1 MNEGMATLRMGM
13 KRAVLLMV
21 ATSSL
26 WPSNAFS
33 QAQTDENVTCTLL
46 EWHGRD
52 IGIVQSWLGE
62 ELSISFEQRR
72 IHIRHGERWY
82 MDIPFT
88 LQESR
93 SSERRISFEQ
103 TGTYDGQRHSID
115 FSYVLNSNGTV
126 SGYATSS
133 SLGTIT
139 ANGTC
144 LAEAVGTS

>member
-1 MNEGMATLRMGM
+1 MHMGM
-13 KRAVLLMV
+13 KRAVLLIV

-26 WPSNAFS
+26 WPSITIS
-33 QAQTDENVTCTLL
+33 QAQSNGTISCTLA

-52 IGIVQSWLGE
+52 QAIVQSWLGE
-62 ELSISFEQRR
+62 ELRISFEQRR

-82 MDIPFT
+82 RDIPFT
-88 LQESR
+88 LHA
-93 SSERRISFEQ
+93 SSNGEQRISFKQ
-103 TGTYDGQRHSID
+103 TGTHDGQRHSID

-144 LAEAVGTS
+144 LAEPIGTS